1 MSFLYIWKVIKSF
14 KYLLRTFVLC
24 DTLYSNE
31 LRWSYEST

>member
-14 KYLLRTFVLC
+14 KQLLQTFVSY
-24 DTLYSNE
+24 DILYSDE